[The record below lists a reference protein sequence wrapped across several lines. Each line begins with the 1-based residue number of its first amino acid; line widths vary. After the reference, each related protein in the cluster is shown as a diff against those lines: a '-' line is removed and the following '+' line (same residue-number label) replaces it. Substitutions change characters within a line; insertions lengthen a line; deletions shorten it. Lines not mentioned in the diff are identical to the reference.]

1 MFVNMLFLS
10 NQKSFLNK
18 SHQKLPKKPSNR
30 STIVLAH
37 LIDNLTAKNNKSEIS
52 LIVYSLKP
60 SNKAEL
66 PCKALK
72 KDKKKT
78 KNKYLASPKFK
89 TDLQNSK
96 IAKIN

>member
-10 NQKSFLNK
+10 NQKSFSNK
-18 SHQKLPKKPSNR
+18 SHLKLSKKLSNR

-37 LIDNLTAKNNKSEIS
+37 LTDNLTPKNNKSEIS
-52 LIVYSLKP
+52 LITYSLKP
-60 SNKAEL
+60 SNKAES

-72 KDKKKT
+72 KDRKKI

-89 TDLQNSK
+89 TDLQN
-96 IAKIN
+96 